1 MLICLFSI
9 ISRVNAIPFK
19 RMTTLN
25 HRYWHCTRTALGLAA
40 SYKTN
45 LLSQEDRH
53 ILTFQRLPYLLLN
66 LLLAVYIYIIIC
78 LCTSD
83 PFICGGF
90 WVNEIMSVFV
100 FGGTSTHKAP
110 PKCKEHFNRCWFFSH
125 PLNFSLF
132 SSRVKHTAY
141 FPSENRPSFKKPN
154 TIKINLKLKK
164 NQLYAWSV
172 R

>member
-1 MLICLFSI
+1 MFYHWQS
-9 ISRVNAIPFK
+9 K
-19 RMTTLN
+19 RDPVQTADNIMN
-25 HRYWHCTRTALGLAA
+25 HRYWHCIRTALGLEA

-66 LLLAVYIYIIIC
+66 LLLVVYIYIIIC
-78 LCTSD
+78 FVHRILS
-83 PFICGGF
+83 FAVGF
-90 WVNEIMSVFV
+90 ESMSVFV
-100 FGGTSTHKAP
+100 FGGTSTHNAP

-132 SSRVKHTAY
+132 SSRVKHRAY
-141 FPSENRPSFKKPN
+141 FPSENRPSFKNPN

>member
-1 MLICLFSI
+1 MPLFYHWQS
-9 ISRVNAIPFK
+9 K
-19 RMTTLN
+19 RDPVQTDDNIMN
-25 HRYWHCTRTALGLAA
+25 HRYWHCIRTALGLAA

-66 LLLAVYIYIIIC
+66 LLLVVYIYIIIC
-78 LCTSD
+78 FVHRILS
-83 PFICGGF
+83 FAVGF
-90 WVNEIMSVFV
+90 ESMSVFV
-100 FGGTSTHKAP
+100 FGGTSTHNAP

-141 FPSENRPSFKKPN
+141 FPSENRPSFKTPN
-154 TIKINLKLKK
+154 TIKKI
-164 NQLYAWSV
+164 
-172 R
+172 